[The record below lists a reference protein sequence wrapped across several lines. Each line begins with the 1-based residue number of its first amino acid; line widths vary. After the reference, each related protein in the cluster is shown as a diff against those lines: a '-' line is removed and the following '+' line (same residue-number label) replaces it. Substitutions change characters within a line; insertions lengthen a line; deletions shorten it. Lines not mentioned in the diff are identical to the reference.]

1 VVPLEEFKSRLF
13 EYQGDAVTNA
23 QVQTPVSRLR
33 VSGLPIPSRSYM
45 LDVPPGAVDIV
56 DFDTR
61 AREFNE
67 ATAHLERVGDEE
79 ISALLEEGTRLH
91 HLWRYDPAAAV
102 RGHPR
107 LSGLFDSY
115 RGRHRRFGTRLVRS
129 LLRAGEGD
137 QAEDILD
144 QYFERYPGHEAL
156 RGLEVELRRTSS
168 RQVAIRVGDGAA
180 LFPGPAARSPAL
192 AEVRERLAAT
202 NTLPFAQ
209 LALGAQ
215 NFDRRYIV
223 GRVALNF
230 QETPI
235 LAEAVSPGGAAPNTA
250 VALARLGQRVTV
262 AGIVADDHEGTVIRE
277 SLLEEGVDLSP
288 FQTVLEALFR
298 WRAARVDRPLVVV
311 VKRPRHAEGQLEP
324 STEGYEMI
332 TIAVG
337 RRSVEELVSARVP
350 ASSGVG
356 IIDNIGQGDAI
367 AAAVHLGLL
376 RGGPL
381 DECAN
386 LASVLANE
394 VASEIGTRAGLPYRS
409 TIRPAWAKYFPLVDL
424 PPWVP
429 TG

>member
-1 VVPLEEFKSRLF
+1 
-13 EYQGDAVTNA
+13 
-23 QVQTPVSRLR
+23 
-33 VSGLPIPSRSYM
+33 
-45 LDVPPGAVDIV
+45 
-56 DFDTR
+56 
-61 AREFNE
+61 
-67 ATAHLERVGDEE
+67 
-79 ISALLEEGTRLH
+79 
-91 HLWRYDPAAAV
+91 
-102 RGHPR
+102 
-107 LSGLFDSY
+107 
-115 RGRHRRFGTRLVRS
+115 
-129 LLRAGEGD
+129 
-137 QAEDILD
+137 
-144 QYFERYPGHEAL
+144 
-156 RGLEVELRRTSS
+156 
-168 RQVAIRVGDGAA
+168 
-180 LFPGPAARSPAL
+180 
-192 AEVRERLAAT
+192 
-202 NTLPFAQ
+202 
-209 LALGAQ
+209 
-215 NFDRRYIV
+215 
-223 GRVALNF
+223 
-230 QETPI
+230 
-235 LAEAVSPGGAAPNTA
+235 VSPGGAAPNTA

-288 FQTVLEALFR
+288 LVTVRAGSDARTGRTLIVVDQGGVRLTGLDAGVNELLADVLRRDPDARGRLVEAARRSRIVNLTSFSGGKERELQRDLLDELREDVLVGFDPGGLYAPLGLDGLAPFTLRCDVLYAYETRLRLMIKSSSAGVSIGDHPSFQTVLEALFR

-394 VASEIGTRAGLPYRS
+394 VAAEIGTRAGLPYRS

>member
-1 VVPLEEFKSRLF
+1 
-13 EYQGDAVTNA
+13 
-23 QVQTPVSRLR
+23 
-33 VSGLPIPSRSYM
+33 
-45 LDVPPGAVDIV
+45 VPPGAVDIV

-168 RQVAIRVGDGAA
+168 RHVAIRVGDGAA

-209 LALGAQ
+209 LALGPRTSIGATSSAASRSTS
-215 NFDRRYIV
+215 RRPRSWPKPCHRA
-223 GRVALNF
+223 GR
-230 QETPI
+230 PRI
-235 LAEAVSPGGAAPNTA
+235 PPS
-250 VALARLGQRVTV
+250 
-262 AGIVADDHEGTVIRE
+262 
-277 SLLEEGVDLSP
+277 
-288 FQTVLEALFR
+288 R
-298 WRAARVDRPLVVV
+298 WRA
-311 VKRPRHAEGQLEP
+311 
-324 STEGYEMI
+324 
-332 TIAVG
+332 
-337 RRSVEELVSARVP
+337 
-350 ASSGVG
+350 
-356 IIDNIGQGDAI
+356 
-367 AAAVHLGLL
+367 
-376 RGGPL
+376 
-381 DECAN
+381 
-386 LASVLANE
+386 LANE
-394 VASEIGTRAGLPYRS
+394 
-409 TIRPAWAKYFPLVDL
+409 
-424 PPWVP
+424 
-429 TG
+429 